1 MTGQQTRAKQ
11 EERLFRKLNI
21 SVVDLNFARHHA
33 HQILTKKL
41 HKPQTKGKG
50 HARYAVQV
58 AFVTALVAAYGRAF
72 APTRG
77 HTRIPE
83 KIKSYN
89 AEENELHKEILDLRD
104 QLCAHSDDKKFRTLT
119 PVRSMTIQMVPFYCI
134 KREKIRLFL
143 AMTKRVRLAL
153 YRRADELHP
162 NP

>member
-1 MTGQQTRAKQ
+1 MAENGTRAEH

-33 HQILTKKL
+33 HQILAKKL
-41 HKPQTKGKG
+41 YRPQTKGQG
-50 HARYAVQV
+50 QGRYAVQV

-77 HTRIPE
+77 NPQIPE
-83 KIKSYN
+83 KLTGYN
-89 AEENELHKEILDLRD
+89 CEENALHEELLNLRNE
-104 QLCAHSDDKKFRTLT
+104 LCAHSDDERFLTLT

-134 KREKIRLFL
+134 KRENIKLFL
-143 AMTKRVRLAL
+143 AMTKRVRMAL
-153 YRRADELHP
+153 YRRADKLHP